1 MNIICIFATVE
12 GFLIHRRNDFKV
24 LNYYQSKC
32 MRNTA
37 LWCNGSTTVFGSV
50 RAGSSPA
57 RVTKDLDKKRK
68 CFVRGNR
75 MFLYVCN

>member
-1 MNIICIFATVE
+1 
-12 GFLIHRRNDFKV
+12 
-24 LNYYQSKC
+24 

-37 LWCNGSTTVFGSV
+37 LWCNGSTTDFGSV
-50 RAGSSPA
+50 RAGPNPA

>member
-1 MNIICIFATVE
+1 
-12 GFLIHRRNDFKV
+12 
-24 LNYYQSKC
+24 

-57 RVTKDLDKKRK
+57 RVTKDLDKKENVLSVVIG
-68 CFVRGNR
+68 CFC
-75 MFLYVCN
+75 MYAIKQ